1 MDKEKT
7 AEQFLKT
14 INLYS
19 DFIEYG
25 IKKNH
30 KLPDLSHFNKSVE
43 IKEKIIE
50 KNNSNITPK
59 VSSDK
64 KNKIINLAESILY
77 CKQCSLYK
85 NAKKVPGI
93 GNLDA
98 QIFVIGYPPTSIEES
113 AGKPM
118 VGEVKAFFEKWLN
131 AINININDI
140 FITSLLKCPIK
151 KIKISKEH
159 IEKCLDYI
167 DKQLEIIKP
176 GIILVLGQ
184 LPLSSLKK
192 SFTDIKSNHGQ
203 LFYYNEIPCFPIYH
217 PLDVLKNPALK
228 KIVWDDLKKFKKI
241 LEKNGKK

>member
-1 MDKEKT
+1 
-7 AEQFLKT
+7 
-14 INLYS
+14 
-19 DFIEYG
+19 
-25 IKKNH
+25 
-30 KLPDLSHFNKSVE
+30 
-43 IKEKIIE
+43 
-50 KNNSNITPK
+50 
-59 VSSDK
+59 
-64 KNKIINLAESILY
+64 
-77 CKQCSLYK
+77 
-85 NAKKVPGI
+85 
-93 GNLDA
+93 
-98 QIFVIGYPPTSIEES
+98 
-113 AGKPM
+113 M

-131 AINININDI
+131 AINIDINDI

-176 GIILVLGQ
+176 GFILVLGQ